1 MPWQMRAVP
10 VVFATRWR
18 DKMLRFAG
26 LAFLRLAGI
35 MLMASFAGAMLM
47 RVAPG
52 FASDDQELNSGLSAQ
67 SIQAIRQ
74 AHLADTN
81 IPLFYAQY
89 LAALVKGDLGTS
101 RSLNQP
107 VKDLLR
113 ERLPVTLFN
122 LAFALAV
129 GWLLGLALAV
139 AAQTLRWPVLNFLAN
154 GLSGTFISTPAAA
167 LALLFLLL
175 RLPPALA
182 AALLVFPKI
191 YRYTQNL
198 LEQSSEMPHVLT
210 ARAKGAGPVRVLAW
224 HIAPIALPQLIALIG
239 VSISIGIG
247 VLLPIEVVS
256 DVAGIGQLAWQAAQS
271 RDLPLLIN
279 LTMIV
284 TFVTVCATLI
294 SDAAQRG
301 FTRSAA

>member
-1 MPWQMRAVP
+1 
-10 VVFATRWR
+10 
-18 DKMLRFAG
+18 MLRFWSWAV
-26 LAFLRLAGI
+26 LRLVAV

-47 RVAPG
+47 RLAPG
-52 FASDDQELNSGLSAQ
+52 FSSDDQELNSGLSAQ
-67 SIQAIRQ
+67 SLQAIRQ
-74 AHLADTN
+74 ARLADGN
-81 IPLFYAQY
+81 IPRFYAQY
-89 LAALVKGDLGTS
+89 IAALVKGDLGTS

-113 ERLPVTLFN
+113 ERLPVTLAN
-122 LAFALAV
+122 LAFALSV

-139 AAQTLRWPVLNFLAN
+139 AAQTWNIRALSFLAN

-167 LALLFLLL
+167 LALVFVLL
-175 RLPPALA
+175 RWPPAFA

-191 YRYTQNL
+191 YRYSQNL
-198 LEQSSEMPHVLT
+198 LQQSSEMPHVLT
-210 ARAKGAGPVRVLAW
+210 ARAKGAGPWRVLAW
-224 HIAPIALPQLIALIG
+224 HVAPIALPQLIALVG

-256 DVAGIGQLAWQAAQS
+256 DVAGIGQLAWHAAQA
-271 RDLPLLIN
+271 RDLPLLVN
-279 LTMIV
+279 LTMVV
-284 TFVTVCATLI
+284 TFVTVCATLV

>member
-1 MPWQMRAVP
+1 
-10 VVFATRWR
+10 
-18 DKMLRFAG
+18 MLRFTGWAI
-26 LAFLRLAGI
+26 LRLAVI

-47 RVAPG
+47 RLAPG
-52 FASDDQELNSGLSAQ
+52 FTSDDQELNSGLSGE

-74 AHLADTN
+74 ARQADAN
-81 IPLFYAQY
+81 VPRFYAQY
-89 LAALVKGDLGTS
+89 LASLVKGDLGTS

-139 AAQTLRWPVLNFLAN
+139 AAQTLRWPVLTFLAN

-167 LALLFLLL
+167 LALVFLLL
-175 RLPPALA
+175 RLPPAYA

-198 LEQSSEMPHVLT
+198 LQQSADMPHVLT
-210 ARAKGAGPVRVLAW
+210 ARAKGAGSLRVLAW

-256 DVAGIGQLAWQAAQS
+256 DVPGIGQLAWHAAQS
-271 RDLPLLIN
+271 RDLPLLVN

-294 SDAAQRG
+294 SDGAQRVFSRG
-301 FTRSAA
+301 TV

>member
-1 MPWQMRAVP
+1 
-10 VVFATRWR
+10 
-18 DKMLRFAG
+18 MLRFCGWA
-26 LAFLRLAGI
+26 LLRLVAV
-35 MLMASFAGAMLM
+35 MLMASFAGAMLI
-47 RVAPG
+47 RIAPG
-52 FASDDQELNSGLSAQ
+52 FSSDDQEINSGLSAQ

-74 AHLADTN
+74 AHLADRD
-81 IPLFYAQY
+81 IPGFYSHY
-89 LAALVKGDLGTS
+89 LVSLLKGDLGTS

-107 VKDLLR
+107 VKDLLK
-113 ERLPVTLFN
+113 ERLPVTLAN
-122 LAFALAV
+122 LAFALAM
-129 GWLLGLALAV
+129 GWLLGLALAIC
-139 AAQTLRWPVLNFLAN
+139 AQVWDVRAFRFLAN

-167 LALLFLLL
+167 LALVFLLL
-175 RLPPALA
+175 RLPPMFA

-198 LEQSSEMPHVLT
+198 LQQSAEMPHVLT
-210 ARAKGAGPVRVLAW
+210 ARAKGAGPWRVLAW
-224 HIAPIALPQLIALIG
+224 HVAPVALPQLIALVG

-279 LTMIV
+279 LTMVV

-301 FTRSAA
+301 FSRSAA

>member
-1 MPWQMRAVP
+1 
-10 VVFATRWR
+10 
-18 DKMLRFAG
+18 MLRFWGWA
-26 LAFLRLAGI
+26 LLRLVAV

-47 RVAPG
+47 RIAPG
-52 FASDDQELNSGLSAQ
+52 FSSDDQELNSGLSAQ
-67 SIQAIRQ
+67 SIQAIRK
-74 AHLADTN
+74 AHLADAN
-81 IPLFYAQY
+81 VPRFYAQY
-89 LAALVKGDLGTS
+89 LASLVKGDFGTS

-113 ERLPVTLFN
+113 ERLPVTLVN
-122 LAFALAV
+122 LAFALAG

-139 AAQTLRWPVLNFLAN
+139 IAQTWNVRALTFLAN

-167 LALLFLLL
+167 LALVFLLL
-175 RLPPALA
+175 RWPPAFA

-191 YRYTQNL
+191 YRYSQNL
-198 LEQSSEMPHVLT
+198 LQQSCEMPHVLT
-210 ARAKGAGPVRVLAW
+210 ARAKGAGPWRVLAW
-224 HIAPIALPQLIALIG
+224 HVAPIALPQLIALVG

-256 DVAGIGQLAWQAAQS
+256 DVAGIGQLAWHAAQS
-271 RDLPLLIN
+271 RDLPLLVN
-279 LTMIV
+279 LTMVV
-284 TFVTVCATLI
+284 TCMTVCATLI

>member
-1 MPWQMRAVP
+1 
-10 VVFATRWR
+10 
-18 DKMLRFAG
+18 MLRFIGWA
-26 LAFLRLAGI
+26 ALRLAAV

-47 RVAPG
+47 RLAPG
-52 FASDDQELNSGLSAQ
+52 FTSDDQELNSGLSAE

-74 AHLADTN
+74 ARAEDAN
-81 IPLFYAQY
+81 IPRFYARY
-89 LAALVKGDLGTS
+89 LASLAKGDLGTS
-101 RSLNQP
+101 RALNQP
-107 VKDLLR
+107 VKLLLR
-113 ERLPVTLFN
+113 ERLPATIFN

-129 GWLLGLALAV
+129 GWLLGLSFAIATE
-139 AAQTLRWPVLNFLAN
+139 TLRWRALTFLAN

-167 LALLFLLL
+167 LALVFLLL
-175 RLPPALA
+175 RLPPAFA

-191 YRYTQNL
+191 YRYAQNL
-198 LEQSSEMPHVLT
+198 LQQSSEMPHVLT
-210 ARAKGAGPVRVLAW
+210 ARAKGAGPLRVLAW
-224 HIAPIALPQLIALIG
+224 HVAPIALPQLIALVG

-271 RDLPLLIN
+271 RDLPLLVN
-279 LTMIV
+279 LTMVV

>member
-1 MPWQMRAVP
+1 
-10 VVFATRWR
+10 
-18 DKMLRFAG
+18 MLRFSGWAI
-26 LAFLRLAGI
+26 LRLVAI
-35 MLMASFAGAMLM
+35 MLLASLAGAMLM
-47 RVAPG
+47 RFAPG
-52 FASDDQELNSGLSAQ
+52 FASDDQELNSGLSAE
-67 SIQAIRQ
+67 SIQALRQ
-74 AHLADTN
+74 ARQADAN
-81 IPLFYAQY
+81 IPRFYAHY
-89 LAALVKGDLGTS
+89 LASLVKGDLGTS

-139 AAQTLRWPVLNFLAN
+139 AAQILRWPVLNFLAN

-167 LALLFLLL
+167 MALVFLLL
-175 RLPPALA
+175 RLPPAFA

-198 LEQSSEMPHVLT
+198 LQQSADMPHVLT
-210 ARAKGAGPVRVLAW
+210 ARAKGAGPLRVLAW
-224 HIAPIALPQLIALIG
+224 HIAPMALPQLIALVG

-256 DVAGIGQLAWQAAQS
+256 DVPGIGQLAWQAAQS
-271 RDLPLLIN
+271 RDLPLLVN

-294 SDAAQRG
+294 SDAAQRRL
-301 FTRSAA
+301 TRSAA

>member
-1 MPWQMRAVP
+1 
-10 VVFATRWR
+10 
-18 DKMLRFAG
+18 MLRFWGWA
-26 LAFLRLAGI
+26 LLRLVAV

-47 RVAPG
+47 RIAPG
-52 FASDDQELNSGLSAQ
+52 FSSDDQELNSGLSAQ
-67 SIQAIRQ
+67 SVQAIRN
-74 AHLADTN
+74 AHLADAN
-81 IPLFYAQY
+81 VPRFYAQY
-89 LAALVKGDLGTS
+89 LASLIKGDLGTS

-107 VKDLLR
+107 IKDLLR
-113 ERLPVTLFN
+113 ERLPVTLVN

-139 AAQTLRWPVLNFLAN
+139 AAQTWNVRALTFLAN

-167 LALLFLLL
+167 LALVFLLL
-175 RLPPALA
+175 RWPPAFA

-191 YRYTQNL
+191 YRYAQNL
-198 LEQSSEMPHVLT
+198 LQQSCEMPHVLT
-210 ARAKGAGPVRVLAW
+210 ARAKGAGPWRVLAW
-224 HIAPIALPQLIALIG
+224 HVAPIALPQLIALVG

-256 DVAGIGQLAWQAAQS
+256 DVAGIGQLAWHAAQS
-271 RDLPLLIN
+271 RDLPLLVN
-279 LTMIV
+279 LTMVV
-284 TFVTVCATLI
+284 TFMTVCATLI

>member
-1 MPWQMRAVP
+1 
-10 VVFATRWR
+10 
-18 DKMLRFAG
+18 MLRFCGWAV
-26 LAFLRLAGI
+26 LRVVAI
-35 MLMASFAGAMLM
+35 MLLASFTGAMLM
-47 RVAPG
+47 RIAPG
-52 FASDDQELNSGLSAQ
+52 FSSDEQELNSGLSAQ

-74 AHLADTN
+74 ARLADASV
-81 IPLFYAQY
+81 PRFYAQY
-89 LAALVKGDLGTS
+89 LASLVRGDLGTS

-113 ERLPVTLFN
+113 ERLPVTLAN

-129 GWLLGLALAV
+129 GWLLGLSLAI
-139 AAQTLRWPVLNFLAN
+139 AAQVRNNRLLTFLGNA
-154 GLSGTFISTPAAA
+154 LSGTFISTPAAA
-167 LALLFLLL
+167 LALIFLLL
-175 RLPPALA
+175 RWPPPFA
-182 AALLVFPKI
+182 AALLLFPKI

-198 LEQSSEMPHVLT
+198 LQQSSEMPHVLT
-210 ARAKGAGPVRVLAW
+210 ARAKGAGPWRVLAW
-224 HIAPIALPQLIALIG
+224 HVAPIALPQFIALVG

-271 RDLPLLIN
+271 RDLPLLVN
-279 LTMIV
+279 LTMVV

-301 FTRSAA
+301 LTRSAA

>member
-1 MPWQMRAVP
+1 
-10 VVFATRWR
+10 
-18 DKMLRFAG
+18 MLRFWSWAV
-26 LAFLRLAGI
+26 LRVVAV

-47 RVAPG
+47 RIAPG
-52 FASDDQELNSGLSAQ
+52 FSSDDQELNPGLSAQ
-67 SIQAIRQ
+67 SLQAIRRT
-74 AHLADTN
+74 HLMDAD
-81 IPLFYAQY
+81 IPHFYTHY
-89 LAALVKGDLGTS
+89 VLSLIRGDLGTS

-113 ERLPVTLFN
+113 ERLPITLVN

-129 GWLLGLALAV
+129 GWLLGLALAI
-139 AAQTLRWPVLNFLAN
+139 ATQLLDNRGLSILAN

-167 LALLFLLL
+167 LALVFLLL
-175 RLPPALA
+175 RWPPAFA

-198 LEQSSEMPHVLT
+198 LLQSSEMPHVLT
-210 ARAKGAGPVRVLAW
+210 ARAKGAGPWRVLAW
-224 HIAPIALPQLIALIG
+224 HVAPIAFPQMIALVG

-256 DVAGIGQLAWQAAQS
+256 DVAGIGQLAWHAAQA
-271 RDLPLLIN
+271 RDLPLLVN
-279 LTMIV
+279 LTMVV

-301 FTRSAA
+301 LSRSAA

>member
-1 MPWQMRAVP
+1 
-10 VVFATRWR
+10 
-18 DKMLRFAG
+18 
-26 LAFLRLAGI
+26 
-35 MLMASFAGAMLM
+35 MLMATFAGAMLM

-67 SIQAIRQ
+67 SIQAVRQ
-74 AHLADTN
+74 ARLADAN
-81 IPLFYAQY
+81 IPHFYARY
-89 LAALVKGDLGTS
+89 LMSLVKGDLGTS

-113 ERLPVTLFN
+113 ERLPVTLSN
-122 LAFALAV
+122 LTFALSV
-129 GWLLGLALAV
+129 GWLLGLALAIC
-139 AAQTLRWPVLNFLAN
+139 AQIWNIRALTFLAN

-167 LALLFLLL
+167 LALVFLLL
-175 RLPPALA
+175 RWPPAFA

-198 LEQSSEMPHVLT
+198 LQQSSEMPHVLT
-210 ARAKGAGPVRVLAW
+210 ARAKGAGPWRVLAW
-224 HIAPIALPQLIALIG
+224 HVAPIALPQLIALVG

-247 VLLPIEVVS
+247 VLLPIEVMS
-256 DVAGIGQLAWQAAQS
+256 DVAGIGQLAWQAAEA
-271 RDLPLLIN
+271 RDLPLLVN
-279 LTMIV
+279 LTMVV
-284 TFVTVCATLI
+284 TFVTVCSTLI

>member
-1 MPWQMRAVP
+1 
-10 VVFATRWR
+10 
-18 DKMLRFAG
+18 MLRFWGWA
-26 LAFLRLAGI
+26 LLRLVAV

-47 RVAPG
+47 RIAPG
-52 FASDDQELNSGLSAQ
+52 FSSDDQELNSGLSAQ
-67 SIQAIRQ
+67 SVQAIRK
-74 AHLADTN
+74 AHLADAN
-81 IPLFYAQY
+81 VPRFYAQY
-89 LAALVKGDLGTS
+89 LVSLIKGDLGTS

-113 ERLPVTLFN
+113 ERLPVTLVN

-129 GWLLGLALAV
+129 GWLLGLILAV
-139 AAQTLRWPVLNFLAN
+139 AAQTWNVRALTFLAN

-167 LALLFLLL
+167 LALVFLLL
-175 RLPPALA
+175 RWPPAFA

-191 YRYTQNL
+191 YRYAQNL
-198 LEQSSEMPHVLT
+198 LQQSCEMPHVLT
-210 ARAKGAGPVRVLAW
+210 ARAKGAGPWRVLAW
-224 HIAPIALPQLIALIG
+224 HVAPIALPQLIALVG

-256 DVAGIGQLAWQAAQS
+256 DVAGIGQLAWHAAQS
-271 RDLPLLIN
+271 RDLPLLVN
-279 LTMIV
+279 LTMVV
-284 TFVTVCATLI
+284 TFMTVCATLI

>member
-1 MPWQMRAVP
+1 
-10 VVFATRWR
+10 
-18 DKMLRFAG
+18 MLRFCGWA
-26 LAFLRLAGI
+26 ALRLVAV

-47 RVAPG
+47 RIAPG
-52 FASDDQELNSGLSAQ
+52 FSSDDQELNSGLSAQ

-74 AHLADTN
+74 AHLSAAN
-81 IPLFYAQY
+81 VPRFYGQY
-89 LAALVKGDLGTS
+89 LAALVRGDLGTS

-107 VKDLLR
+107 VTDLLR
-113 ERLPVTLFN
+113 ERLPVTLVN

-129 GWLLGLALAV
+129 GWLLGLSLAI
-139 AAQTLRWPVLNFLAN
+139 AAQIWNVRVLTVLGNALT
-154 GLSGTFISTPAAA
+154 GTFISTPAAA
-167 LALLFLLL
+167 LALVFLLL
-175 RLPPALA
+175 RWPPAFA

-198 LEQSSEMPHVLT
+198 LQESSEMPHVLT
-210 ARAKGAGPVRVLAW
+210 ARAKGAGPWRVLAW
-224 HIAPIALPQLIALIG
+224 HVAPSALPQLIALVG

-256 DVAGIGQLAWQAAQS
+256 DVAGIGQLAWHAAQS
-271 RDLPLLIN
+271 RDLPLLVN
-279 LTMIV
+279 LTMVV

-301 FTRSAA
+301 LTRSAA